1 MDMKSFI
8 VGKCI
13 LLKIKIKMLKDL
25 EWPHYHVKIWVIPN
39 QRLTNALAL
48 SKSPK
53 HNPKL
58 ASVLTLT
65 LAPACTIIL
74 NMWFFFL
81 FRLMKS
87 KLNSITSTKEIQGHV
102 LEIIYYENC
111 TSVKKMKKTNQN
123 TEGNIVLHPKR
134 EKKLGHSK
142 SNRCT
147 SPFPHS

>member
-13 LLKIKIKMLKDL
+13 LLKIKIKMQKDL
-25 EWPHYHVKIWVIPN
+25 ELPHYRVKIWVIPN

-53 HNPKL
+53 L

-74 NMWFFFL
+74 NMCFFY
-81 FRLMKS
+81 S
-87 KLNSITSTKEIQGHV
+87 D
-102 LEIIYYENC
+102 
-111 TSVKKMKKTNQN
+111 
-123 TEGNIVLHPKR
+123 
-134 EKKLGHSK
+134 
-142 SNRCT
+142 
-147 SPFPHS
+147 

>member
-74 NMWFFFL
+74 NMWFFF
-81 FRLMKS
+81 FIQIDEKQ
-87 KLNSITSTKEIQGHV
+87 TK
-102 LEIIYYENC
+102 
-111 TSVKKMKKTNQN
+111 
-123 TEGNIVLHPKR
+123 
-134 EKKLGHSK
+134 
-142 SNRCT
+142 
-147 SPFPHS
+147 